1 MNRWGLMSA
10 LALAAALLLAGCGGD
25 YGLSDDDSADEP
37 QITLEQI
44 RAANDPRSLLEKHGA
59 VTVTVQESDQNDA
72 VTYTAKFQYT
82 RGVED
87 VLAWYHCRYT
97 ENSTSGK
104 SELWSEANGTM
115 DAARMESD
123 STEDLSL
130 SIYLEGKYE
139 QYVLDMIPRCPAL
152 EEDVEQTVDSCSEQD
167 GELLLSVTARYLASD
182 GDYYTVHYR
191 VDPATNEVLEAS
203 VTDYIKKE
211 SGEVSKL
218 HTTLYRWSY
227 DEALSGRAQCDE
239 RGSVFDGQQGGR
251 LRSDVLLSRAGLGE
265 GLGRLGERL
274 ERQRDP
280 RGAWHAHPLP
290 RQCGSRT
297 LCGQG
302 ADQAHRLLRRRRHE
316 RRERNGLYRA
326 AGRKPLKE
334 FETRA

>member
-104 SELWSEANGTM
+104 SKLWSEANGTM

-227 DEALSGRAQCDE
+227 DE
-239 RGSVFDGQQGGR
+239 
-251 LRSDVLLSRAGLGE
+251 
-265 GLGRLGERL
+265 
-274 ERQRDP
+274 P
-280 RGAWHAHPLP
+280 Y
-290 RQCGSRT
+290 
-297 LCGQG
+297 
-302 ADQAHRLLRRRRHE
+302 QA
-316 RRERNGLYRA
+316 ERNVMNEVLFSTDSKEDVCDLTTFYPVEEENGWAMTLYRVA
-326 AGRKPLKE
+326 HGTRILFLDSVDLAFYADRELTEPIDFYDGVDTSGESATVYIVPLE
-334 FETRA
+334 ENH

>member
-25 YGLSDDDSADEP
+25 CGLDDDDSADEL

-227 DEALSGRAQCDE
+227 DE
-239 RGSVFDGQQGGR
+239 
-251 LRSDVLLSRAGLGE
+251 
-265 GLGRLGERL
+265 
-274 ERQRDP
+274 P
-280 RGAWHAHPLP
+280 Y
-290 RQCGSRT
+290 
-297 LCGQG
+297 
-302 ADQAHRLLRRRRHE
+302 QA
-316 RRERNGLYRA
+316 ERNVMNEVLFSTDSKEDVCDLTTFYPVEEENGWAMTLYRVA
-326 AGRKPLKE
+326 HGTRILFLDSVDLAFYADRELTEPIDFYDGVDTSGESATVYIVPLE
-334 FETRA
+334 ENR

>member
-1 MNRWGLMSA
+1 MKSWKRAVTVA
-10 LALAAALLLAGCGGD
+10 LCAASLLAGCGGD
-25 YGLSDDDSADEP
+25 CGLKDGDSADEP

-44 RAANDPRSLLEKHGA
+44 RAANDPRSLLEKHDA

-130 SIYLEGKYE
+130 SIYLEGMYE

-167 GELLLSVTARYLASD
+167 GELLLSVTARYLVSG

-227 DEALSGRAQCDE
+227 DE
-239 RGSVFDGQQGGR
+239 
-251 LRSDVLLSRAGLGE
+251 
-265 GLGRLGERL
+265 
-274 ERQRDP
+274 P
-280 RGAWHAHPLP
+280 Y
-290 RQCGSRT
+290 
-297 LCGQG
+297 
-302 ADQAHRLLRRRRHE
+302 QA
-316 RRERNGLYRA
+316 ERNVMNEVLFSTDSTEDVCDLTYFYPAPGSEKGWDVGENGWSVSEIRVAHGTRILFLDSADLAFYADRELTEPIDFYDGVDTSGESA
-326 AGRKPLKE
+326 TVYIVPLE
-334 FETRA
+334 ENR

>member
-227 DEALSGRAQCDE
+227 DE
-239 RGSVFDGQQGGR
+239 
-251 LRSDVLLSRAGLGE
+251 
-265 GLGRLGERL
+265 
-274 ERQRDP
+274 P
-280 RGAWHAHPLP
+280 Y
-290 RQCGSRT
+290 
-297 LCGQG
+297 
-302 ADQAHRLLRRRRHE
+302 QA
-316 RRERNGLYRA
+316 ERNVMNEVLFSTDSKEDVCDLTTFYPVEEENGWAMTLYRVA
-326 AGRKPLKE
+326 HGTRILFLDSVDLAFYADRELTKPIDFYDGVDTSGESATVYIVPLE
-334 FETRA
+334 ENH

>member
-1 MNRWGLMSA
+1 MNRWGLMNA
-10 LALAAALLLAGCGGD
+10 LALATALLLAGCGGD
-25 YGLSDDDSADEP
+25 CGLSDDDSADEP

-211 SGEVSKL
+211 SGEISKL

-227 DEALSGRAQCDE
+227 DE
-239 RGSVFDGQQGGR
+239 
-251 LRSDVLLSRAGLGE
+251 
-265 GLGRLGERL
+265 
-274 ERQRDP
+274 P
-280 RGAWHAHPLP
+280 Y
-290 RQCGSRT
+290 
-297 LCGQG
+297 
-302 ADQAHRLLRRRRHE
+302 QA
-316 RRERNGLYRA
+316 ERNVMNEVLFSTDSKEDVCDLTTFYPVEEENGWAMTLYRVA
-326 AGRKPLKE
+326 HGTRILFLDSVDLAFYADRELTEPIDFYDGVDTSGESATVYIVPLE
-334 FETRA
+334 ENR

>member
-1 MNRWGLMSA
+1 MKRRGPMSA
-10 LALAAALLLAGCGGD
+10 LALSAALLLAGCGGD

-227 DEALSGRAQCDE
+227 DE
-239 RGSVFDGQQGGR
+239 
-251 LRSDVLLSRAGLGE
+251 
-265 GLGRLGERL
+265 
-274 ERQRDP
+274 P
-280 RGAWHAHPLP
+280 Y
-290 RQCGSRT
+290 
-297 LCGQG
+297 
-302 ADQAHRLLRRRRHE
+302 QA
-316 RRERNGLYRA
+316 ERNVMNEVLFSTDSKEDVCDLTTFYPVEEENGWAMTLYRVA
-326 AGRKPLKE
+326 HGTRILFLDSVDLAFYADRELTEPIDFYDGIDTSGESATVYIVPLE
-334 FETRA
+334 ENR

>member
-1 MNRWGLMSA
+1 MKSWKRAVAIA
-10 LALAAALLLAGCGGD
+10 LCAASLLVGCGVQSGNV
-25 YGLSDDDSADEP
+25 SNNDSSSEP
-37 QITLEQI
+37 QQITIEQL
-44 RAANDPRSLLEKHGA
+44 RAANDQRSLLEKHDT

-82 RGVED
+82 RGVGD

-104 SELWSEANGTM
+104 AELWGQANGAM

-152 EEDVEQTVDSCSEQD
+152 EEDVEQSVDSCSEQD

-182 GDYYTVHYR
+182 GDYYTALYR

-218 HTTLYRWSY
+218 HTTRYRWSY
-227 DEALSGRAQCDE
+227 DE
-239 RGSVFDGQQGGR
+239 
-251 LRSDVLLSRAGLGE
+251 
-265 GLGRLGERL
+265 
-274 ERQRDP
+274 P
-280 RGAWHAHPLP
+280 Y
-290 RQCGSRT
+290 
-297 LCGQG
+297 
-302 ADQAHRLLRRRRHE
+302 QA
-316 RRERNGLYRA
+316 ERNVMNEVLFSTDSTEDVCDLTYFYPAPGSEKGWDVGENGWSVSEIRVAHGTRILFLDSVDLAFYADRELT
-326 AGRKPLKE
+326 KPIDFYDGVDTSGESATVYIVPLE
-334 FETRA
+334 ENH

>member
-104 SELWSEANGTM
+104 SELWSEANGTI

-227 DEALSGRAQCDE
+227 DE
-239 RGSVFDGQQGGR
+239 
-251 LRSDVLLSRAGLGE
+251 
-265 GLGRLGERL
+265 
-274 ERQRDP
+274 P
-280 RGAWHAHPLP
+280 Y
-290 RQCGSRT
+290 
-297 LCGQG
+297 
-302 ADQAHRLLRRRRHE
+302 QA
-316 RRERNGLYRA
+316 ERNVMNEVLFSTDSKEDVCDLTTFYPVEEENGWAMTLYRVA
-326 AGRKPLKE
+326 HGTRILFLDSVDLAFYADRELTEPIDFYDGVDTSGESATVYIVPLE
-334 FETRA
+334 ENH

>member
-25 YGLSDDDSADEP
+25 CGLSDDDSADEP

-130 SIYLEGKYE
+130 SIYLEGMYE

-152 EEDVEQTVDSCSEQD
+152 EEDVEQTVDSCSEQG

-227 DEALSGRAQCDE
+227 DE
-239 RGSVFDGQQGGR
+239 
-251 LRSDVLLSRAGLGE
+251 
-265 GLGRLGERL
+265 
-274 ERQRDP
+274 P
-280 RGAWHAHPLP
+280 Y
-290 RQCGSRT
+290 
-297 LCGQG
+297 
-302 ADQAHRLLRRRRHE
+302 QA
-316 RRERNGLYRA
+316 ERNVMNEVLFSTDSKEDVCDLMTFYPVEEENGWAMTLYRVA
-326 AGRKPLKE
+326 HGTRILFLDSVDLAFYADRELTKPIDFYDGIDTSGESATVYIVPLE
-334 FETRA
+334 ENH

>member
-1 MNRWGLMSA
+1 MKSWKRAVTVA
-10 LALAAALLLAGCGGD
+10 LCAASLLAGCGGD
-25 YGLSDDDSADEP
+25 CGLSGDDSISEP
-37 QITLEQI
+37 HQITIEQL
-44 RAANDPRSLLEKHGA
+44 RAANDQRSLLEKHDT
-59 VTVTVQESDQNDA
+59 VTVTVQENDQNDA
-72 VTYTAKFQYT
+72 VTRTAKFQYT
-82 RGVED
+82 CVVDE
-87 VLAWYHCRYT
+87 VLAWYHCQYT

-104 SELWSEANGTM
+104 AELWGQANGAM

-123 STEDLSL
+123 STEDLIL

-227 DEALSGRAQCDE
+227 DE
-239 RGSVFDGQQGGR
+239 
-251 LRSDVLLSRAGLGE
+251 
-265 GLGRLGERL
+265 
-274 ERQRDP
+274 P
-280 RGAWHAHPLP
+280 Y
-290 RQCGSRT
+290 
-297 LCGQG
+297 
-302 ADQAHRLLRRRRHE
+302 QA
-316 RRERNGLYRA
+316 ERNVMNEVLFSTDSKEDVCDLTTFYPVEEENGWAMTLYRVA
-326 AGRKPLKE
+326 HGTRILFLDSVDLAFYADRELTEPIDFYDGVDTSGESATVYIVPLE
-334 FETRA
+334 ENR

>member
-227 DEALSGRAQCDE
+227 DEPYAPERDLAGEALHETDSADTCLLTLIYDPGTADEETQQYRVTRGSYAMFACRTGSNIYYDAALSQEIDY
-239 RGSVFDGQQGGR
+239 Q
-251 LRSDVLLSRAGLGE
+251 AGIDTSGE
-265 GLGRLGERL
+265 SATVYIVPL
-274 ERQRDP
+274 EEN
-280 RGAWHAHPLP
+280 H
-290 RQCGSRT
+290 
-297 LCGQG
+297 
-302 ADQAHRLLRRRRHE
+302 
-316 RRERNGLYRA
+316 
-326 AGRKPLKE
+326 
-334 FETRA
+334 

>member
-25 YGLSDDDSADEP
+25 CGLSDDDSADEP

-139 QYVLDMIPRCPAL
+139 QYVLDMIPDAL
-152 EEDVEQTVDSCSEQD
+152 LWKRMWSRRSTAAASRTASCCS
-167 GELLLSVTARYLASD
+167 L
-182 GDYYTVHYR
+182 
-191 VDPATNEVLEAS
+191 
-203 VTDYIKKE
+203 
-211 SGEVSKL
+211 
-218 HTTLYRWSY
+218 
-227 DEALSGRAQCDE
+227 
-239 RGSVFDGQQGGR
+239 
-251 LRSDVLLSRAGLGE
+251 
-265 GLGRLGERL
+265 
-274 ERQRDP
+274 
-280 RGAWHAHPLP
+280 LP
-290 RQCGSRT
+290 RVIWLPMEIITRCT
-297 LCGQG
+297 TALT
-302 ADQAHRLLRRRRHE
+302 LRRMRCWRRQ
-316 RRERNGLYRA
+316 
-326 AGRKPLKE
+326 
-334 FETRA
+334 

>member
-10 LALAAALLLAGCGGD
+10 LALATALLLAGCGGD

-227 DEALSGRAQCDE
+227 DE
-239 RGSVFDGQQGGR
+239 
-251 LRSDVLLSRAGLGE
+251 
-265 GLGRLGERL
+265 
-274 ERQRDP
+274 P
-280 RGAWHAHPLP
+280 Y
-290 RQCGSRT
+290 
-297 LCGQG
+297 
-302 ADQAHRLLRRRRHE
+302 QA
-316 RRERNGLYRA
+316 ERNVMNEVLFSTDSKEDVCDLTTFYPVEEENGWAMTLYRVA
-326 AGRKPLKE
+326 HGTRILFLDSVDLAFYADRELTEPIDFYDGVDTSGESATVYIVPLE
-334 FETRA
+334 ENH

>member
-25 YGLSDDDSADEP
+25 CGLKDDDSADEP

-130 SIYLEGKYE
+130 SIYLEGMYE

-152 EEDVEQTVDSCSEQD
+152 EEDVEQTVDSCSEQG

-203 VTDYIKKE
+203 VTDYIKME

-227 DEALSGRAQCDE
+227 DE
-239 RGSVFDGQQGGR
+239 
-251 LRSDVLLSRAGLGE
+251 
-265 GLGRLGERL
+265 
-274 ERQRDP
+274 P
-280 RGAWHAHPLP
+280 Y
-290 RQCGSRT
+290 
-297 LCGQG
+297 
-302 ADQAHRLLRRRRHE
+302 QA
-316 RRERNGLYRA
+316 ERNVMNEVLFSTDSKEDVCDLTTFYPVEEENGWAMTLYRVA
-326 AGRKPLKE
+326 HGTRILFLDSADLALYADRELTKPIDFYDGIDTSGESATVYIVPLE
-334 FETRA
+334 ENR